1 MSISSRDENVIKHI
15 IDYCEQIEETNKEFE
30 DNHEVFERSN
40 TYRNALSLCILQ
52 IGELVTV
59 LSDEFKETHTEI
71 PWRDI
76 KAMRNIVAH
85 RYGTVNKEMLWN
97 TVHEDIIELKDFCK
111 ACLEHDD

>member
-1 MSISSRDENVIKHI
+1 MLINVRDLNVLKHI
-15 IDYCEQIEETNKEFE
+15 IEYCDQIGETNREF
-30 DNHEVFERSN
+30 DDDYDKFLDSN

-59 LSDEFKETHTEI
+59 LSDEFKEEYKEI

-85 RYGTVNKEMLWN
+85 RYGTVDKEMLWN
-97 TVHEDIIELKDFCK
+97 TVHEDVPELKGFCK
-111 ACLEHDD
+111 TVLGEI